1 MPDGNKIVYLPAAE
15 RDLSE
20 IVEYISRNSPS
31 AALSLLEKIDED
43 ISRLAE
49 FPQIGKTPKD
59 SRLQE
64 LGYKMLVIKNY
75 LVFYVLKQ
83 NTVEIRR
90 VIHGKRRFEFLF

>member
-1 MPDGNKIVYLPAAE
+1 MPNGNKIVYLPAAE

-20 IVEYISRNSPS
+20 IVEYISRNSSS
-31 AALSLLEKIDED
+31 AASSLLEKIDED
-43 ISRLAE
+43 ISRLAV

-59 SRLQE
+59 SRMQK
-64 LGYKMLVIKNY
+64 LGYKILIIINY

-90 VIHGKRRFEFLF
+90 IIHGKRRFEFLL